1 MNEHLRAQ
9 VSSLAQTVNEK
20 RRLMFEKLKNEKFED
35 AAKLRDDEKNLEKEL
50 LSYHQVEKLFS

>member
-9 VSSLAQTVNEK
+9 VSSLAQTINKK

-35 AAKLRDDEKNLEKEL
+35 AAKLRDDIQLTQKEMLEIL
-50 LSYHQVEKLFS
+50 TTN